1 MSLKAKSGGSF
12 IESTF
17 VMMLAS
23 VVVKVIGAFFSIP
36 LTNLYGAEGTGIY
49 NIAYYIYTC
58 MFTLSTAGLPVAVS
72 RMVAASNAVGRGKE
86 VRRIG
91 KIAFVAF
98 TFIGLFFTSIT
109 MLGAE
114 TLVNIARLPSA
125 RYSVLAIGPC
135 IFFVALVSAVRGYYQ
150 GLSNMVPTAL
160 SQVIEAL
167 GKLVFGLGLAYYLMG
182 KGYSLD
188 IVVAGAIGGVTI
200 GTVLGA
206 LYIIAVRVRD
216 LHRGDPAVSHLSDD
230 TRTGADLTKS
240 LFKIALPI
248 TVSAGVLSLTNLVD
262 MFVVVR
268 RLQDGGMSDVES
280 AYLYGAY
287 GMSVKFFNLPQTVI
301 VGIGVS
307 VIPAISAALARR
319 SREQASRL
327 TESAFR
333 LTGLLALPC
342 AVGLAVLPQP
352 IMDLL
357 YYKQPEDV
365 AVAAPTLTLLGPA
378 VIFVAM
384 TSVTN
389 AILQAQGKERL
400 PIISMLIG
408 AMVKLVTNYTLLAIP
423 EINIHGAPIGTS
435 LCYGTITVLNLIF
448 IRRNGIPFSFSRTFL
463 KPAVSAAVMGVFAYL
478 LFPPVSA
485 VLGAKIGILAVVALA
500 AVLYLMMLI
509 ATKALPKEDVLMLPK
524 GAKIARLLRLK

>member
-1 MSLKAKSGGSF
+1 MNEKRGSSF
-12 IESTF
+12 IEST
-17 VMMLAS
+17 VVLMIAS
-23 VVVKVIGAFFSIP
+23 VVVKLIGAFFSIP
-36 LTNLYGAEGTGIY
+36 LTNLYGAEGTGIF
-49 NIAYYIYTC
+49 NVAYYIYTC
-58 MFTLSTAGLPVAVS
+58 MFTISTAGLPVAVS
-72 RMVAASNAVGRGKE
+72 RMVASANTLGRGRE

-91 KIAFVAF
+91 KIAFVSF
-98 TFIGLFFTSIT
+98 TFIGLFFSSV
-109 MLGAE
+109 MFFGVDVFLDLAGMQA
-114 TLVNIARLPSA
+114 A
-125 RYSVLAIGPC
+125 RYSVLAIAPC

-150 GLSNMVPTAL
+150 GLANMVPTAL

-167 GKLVFGLGLAYYLMG
+167 GKLVVGLGLAYYLMG
-182 KGYSLD
+182 QGYSID

-206 LYIIAVRVRD
+206 LYIIGVRLRDIRRGDIAVRR
-216 LHRGDPAVSHLSDD
+216 LSEES
-230 TRTGADLTKS
+230 RPVGELTGE
-240 LFKIALPI
+240 LFKIAVPI
-248 TVSAGVLSLTNLVD
+248 TISAGVLSLTNLID
-262 MFVVVR
+262 TFVVVR
-268 RLQDGGMSDVES
+268 RLQESGMTEP
-280 AYLYGAY
+280 AATYLYGAY

-307 VIPAISAALARR
+307 IIPAISAALARR

-333 LTGLLALPC
+333 LTALLALPC

-357 YYKQPEDV
+357 YYNQPEDV

-389 AILQAQGKERL
+389 AILQAQGKEKM
-400 PIISMLIG
+400 PVVSMLLGGI
-408 AMVKLVTNYTLLAIP
+408 VKLITNYTLVGIAT
-423 EINIHGAPIGTS
+423 INIYGAPVGTS

-448 IRRNGIPFSFSRTFL
+448 IRRNGIPFSFVRTFA
-463 KPAVSAAVMGVFAYL
+463 KPALSAGVMGVFAYL
-478 LFPPVSA
+478 MYPPLSGMIGSK
-485 VLGAKIGILAVVALA
+485 LGVLAVIALA
-500 AVLYLMMLI
+500 AVLYLLMLA

-524 GAKIARLLRLK
+524 GEKIAKILKLK